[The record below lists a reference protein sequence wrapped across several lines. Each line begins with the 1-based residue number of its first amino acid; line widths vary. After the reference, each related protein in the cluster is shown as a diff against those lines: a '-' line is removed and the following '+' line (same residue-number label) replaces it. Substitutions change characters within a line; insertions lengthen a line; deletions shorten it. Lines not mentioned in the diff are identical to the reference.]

1 MQYTDNEFWVRT
13 FLIRIS
19 IKLNQIIQLE
29 NRWKLCHKKFVSFVI
44 WEKSIVKFQ
53 KKMFNAPFDDPSKN
67 GVERLFNIHTI
78 RGRAN
83 VSFFCWRLSD
93 LWVQVFT

>member
-53 KKMFNAPFDDPSKN
+53 KKCLMLPLMIPQKTVLRDCSISIQFV
-67 GVERLFNIHTI
+67 VERM
-78 RGRAN
+78 
-83 VSFFCWRLSD
+83 
-93 LWVQVFT
+93 

>member
-53 KKMFNAPFDDPSKN
+53 K
-67 GVERLFNIHTI
+67 
-78 RGRAN
+78 N
-83 VSFFCWRLSD
+83 V
-93 LWVQVFT
+93 